1 MRAQRKRRKKARRS
15 IAIISMLSLVLF
27 ISIIALKKLVI
38 DNFDCDK
45 KSLSYANSIDD
56 KKSDSY
62 AESKLNIT
70 KDDLKKMVDENEGNE
85 EAPPDEARDNN
96 DKPRD
101 TKVAANS
108 AKRDYKS
115 IFNGDVFVGDS
126 ISDGLAYYDLI
137 DSSNVIAKLGFTLL
151 KAENEVDKIASL
163 KPKNIYILFGAND
176 MDAKLSS
183 EMFTQRYEKFIKNIK
198 AKSPNSKIYIQSI
211 LPVSDKAVKSK
222 PYLNSARINEF
233 NNALK
238 KMAKKEDINYV
249 NVASVLKDANVD
261 LHEGDGIHFKYQFY
275 ILWLNYLADNT
286 K

>member
-1 MRAQRKRRKKARRS
+1 MRAQRKRRKKTRRS
-15 IAIISMLSLVLF
+15 IAIISILSLVLF

-38 DNFDCDK
+38 DNFDHDK

-56 KKSDSY
+56 KKLDSY

-70 KDDLKKMVDENEGNE
+70 KNDLKKMVDENEGNE
-85 EAPPDEARDNN
+85 EAPPDNN
-96 DKPRD
+96 EKPED
-101 TKVAANS
+101 TRATANS
-108 AKRDYKS
+108 GKRDYKS

-126 ISDGLAYYDLI
+126 ISDGLAYYDFI

-183 EMFTQRYEKFIKNIK
+183 EMFTQRYEKLIKGIK
-198 AKSPNSKIYIQSI
+198 AKSPNSKIYVQSI

-238 KMAKKEDINYV
+238 KMAKKENINYV
-249 NVASVLKDANVD
+249 NIASVFKDSNTD

>member
-1 MRAQRKRRKKARRS
+1 MRVQRKRRKNVKKN
-15 IAIISMLSLVLF
+15 IAIISILSLVLF
-27 ISIIALKKLVI
+27 ISIMALKKVLI
-38 DNFDCDK
+38 DNFDHDK
-45 KSLSYANSIDD
+45 KSLSYASSIDD
-56 KKSDSY
+56 KKTDSY

-85 EAPPDEARDNN
+85 EAPPDKTKDNN
-96 DKPRD
+96 DKPKD

-108 AKRDYKS
+108 EKKDYKS

-126 ISDGLAYYDLI
+126 ISDGLAYYDFI
-137 DSSNVIAKLGFTLL
+137 NSSNVIAKLGCNLL
-151 KAENEVDKIASL
+151 KADNEVDKIASL

-183 EMFTQRYEKFIKNIK
+183 EMFTQRYEKLIKDIK

-222 PYLNSARINEF
+222 PHLNSARINEF

-238 KMAKKEDINYV
+238 KMAEKEDINYV
-249 NVASVLKDANVD
+249 NIASVLKNTNTD